1 MGSRV
6 GSTSL
11 PHNTKCRVIGLGA
24 KKTSYLKFM
33 KFVKK

>member
-11 PHNTKCRVIGLGA
+11 PHNTKCRAIGLGA
-24 KKTSYLKFM
+24 KRLPIKIL
-33 KFVKK
+33 